1 MCSSDLTVFS
11 LPCLVK
17 AKLSIIADLPCVTG
31 KRKEEEVTTDFNLLR
46 SRLQSEQKHLTEQL
60 EQLKTSVR
68 PAGERREGSPFG
80 KREEE
85 ATESLELEK
94 RLALE
99 KRVREQLAEVSHAL
113 HKFEEGTYG
122 LCDSCG
128 QPIDPARLE
137 ALPQARR
144 CMSCKAQQAKN
155 AKDKFSPG

>member
-1 MCSSDLTVFS
+1 MN
-11 LPCLVK
+11 
-17 AKLSIIADLPCVTG
+17 TG
-31 KRKEEEVTTDFNLLR
+31 FERLR
-46 SRLQSEQKHLTEQL
+46 SHLESEQKRLVAELKQL
-60 EQLKTSVR
+60 EASLPSTE
-68 PAGERREGSPFG
+68 ERREGSPFG

-99 KRVREQLAEVSHAL
+99 KQTRDYLTAVEHAL

-137 ALPQARR
+137 ALPQASL
-144 CMSCKAQQAKN
+144 CLSCKAKN
-155 AKDKFSPG
+155 AKGKPPPG